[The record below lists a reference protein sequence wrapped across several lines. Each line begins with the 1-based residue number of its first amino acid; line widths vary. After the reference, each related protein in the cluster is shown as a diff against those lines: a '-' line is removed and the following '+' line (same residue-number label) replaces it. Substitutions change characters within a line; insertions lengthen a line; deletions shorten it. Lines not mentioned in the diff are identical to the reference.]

1 MCREC
6 LAFCRQQLAA
16 ALGRQL
22 KDRLAA
28 AALKMQDIA
37 AAAELGT
44 PVSTY
49 RKWLTGVRRIPG
61 ILVVLAAALE
71 FIRLRGLRDEWER
84 FRKGRDG
91 S

>member
-1 MCREC
+1 MVSMTPAD
-6 LAFCRQQLAA
+6 LRQ
-16 ALGRQL
+16 RQS
-22 KDRLAA
+22 
-28 AALKMQDIA
+28 ALKMQDIA

-91 S
+91 A